1 MIAAFLYAQLENLED
16 IQSKRRELWGSYDE
30 SFRNQLDRNYGVSL
44 PLIPPFATNNAN
56 MYYLVC
62 ASPKERDD
70 LIAYLQ
76 AEDIMTV
83 FHYLP
88 RHTSKFH
95 QKEWKGAALIQADH
109 YSDCLLRLP
118 FFYEL
123 SDQEQGHV
131 IRSVLKFNHTLPL
144 QQC

>member
-1 MIAAFLYAQLENLED
+1 MIAAFLYAQPDNLED
-16 IQSKRRELWGSYDE
+16 IQSEQRELWGRYDE

-44 PLIPPFATNNAN
+44 PKVLPFATNNAN

-76 AEDIMTV
+76 AEDIMAV

-88 RHTSKFH
+88 LHTSKFH
-95 QKEWKGAALIQADH
+95 QKEGKGAALT
-109 YSDCLLRLP
+109 RL
-118 FFYEL
+118 FN
-123 SDQEQGHV
+123 V
-131 IRSVLKFNHTLPL
+131 I
-144 QQC
+144 

>member
-1 MIAAFLYAQLENLED
+1 LYAQLENLED
-16 IQSKRRELWGSYDE
+16 IQSKRREFRGRYDE

-44 PLIPPFATNNAN
+44 PKVSPFATNNAN

-62 ASPKERDD
+62 AIPKERDD

-76 AEDIMTV
+76 AEDIMAV

-88 RHTSKFH
+88 LHTSKFYH
-95 QKEWKGAALIQADH
+95 KEGKGAALTQADH

-118 FFYEL
+118 LFYEL
-123 SDQEQGHV
+123 SDQEQAHV
-131 IRSVLKFNHTLPL
+131 IRSVLKFYHVLPL